1 MRILKYFVA
10 LAVVVALLGA
20 GVVALAVWHFGRGLP
35 DYQQLADYQPAVVT
49 RVHAGDGRLL
59 AEYATERRI
68 FVPVSAMPP
77 LVIRAFISA
86 EDKNFYSHMGID
98 PVSILRAAA
107 TDALH
112 LGMGAG
118 RRPIGAST
126 ITQQVAKNFLLSSE
140 VSMAR
145 KVKEALLAVK
155 IERALSKDR
164 ILELYLNEIY
174 LGSGAYGVGAAAL
187 QYFNKS
193 LDDLTVAEAAYLAA
207 LPKAPNNYNLQRF
220 PEAAKARRDWVID
233 RMAEEGYVTAAEAA
247 AAKAE
252 PLASRRRDE
261 TETVQAGYF
270 AEEVR
275 RELLARY
282 GDKGLYQSG
291 LSVRT
296 SLDPQL
302 QAVAEKAF
310 RDGLIAYDRR
320 HGWRG
325 PVTHLDVS
333 GDGWARALA
342 AVPRPAGAGDW
353 MLAIVL
359 GGEPDGGAAIGFADG
374 TRGRIPLDDLKWA
387 RPTLEDQRV
396 GPPPRSAADVVKPG
410 DVVLVDGPLHSAA
423 SPPPAGRTAAAA
435 ASPAGAAAVPA
446 FALKQ
451 VPNVSGG
458 FVAMDPHTGR
468 ILALVGGYSYDMSQ
482 FDRAFQAKRQPGSS
496 FKPFVYLAALD
507 HAGFNPSSLIL
518 DAPFVVDQ
526 GPGLPKW
533 KPTNYNTTRFS
544 GPTPLRVG
552 IEQSK
557 NMMTARL
564 GQVVGLDTVAD
575 YVERF
580 GVMDQMPRQYAML
593 LGAGETTVMRMTTA
607 YSMLVNGGKRIK
619 PTLID
624 RIQDR
629 NGATVFRADD
639 RPCDGCRD
647 VEWQGQ
653 APPDV
658 PDTRETVV
666 DPRSAY
672 QIVSIMQ
679 GVVERGTGSVVK
691 AVGKPLA
698 GKTGTTNDNF
708 DNWFVGFSPDLAAG
722 VYIGF
727 DAPRTLGDHETGG
740 SAAAPVFRDFMMGA
754 LKDKPGT
761 AFRIP
766 PGIRLVR
773 VNPATGK
780 PAGPGDRQVIYEA
793 FKGDDNPWGNG
804 DDIVRGN
811 GDENDPGLD
820 DGNDAMTVAEPGS
833 PAGAAAGGGLGVPNS
848 APAALPASGTGGLY

>member
-1 MRILKYFVA
+1 MRILKYLVA

-20 GVVALAVWHFGRGLP
+20 GVAALAVWHFGRGLP

-59 AEYATERRI
+59 AEYASERRI
-68 FVPVSAMPP
+68 FVPVSALPP

-86 EDKNFYSHMGID
+86 EDKNFYSHVGVD
-98 PVSILRAAA
+98 PLSILRAAA
-107 TDALH
+107 TDLLH

-118 RRPIGAST
+118 RRPVGAST

-140 VSMAR
+140 LSLAR
-145 KVKEALLAVK
+145 KIKEALLAIK

-174 LGSGAYGVGAAAL
+174 LGSGAYGIGAAAL
-187 QYFNKS
+187 QYFNKP
-193 LDDLTVAEAAYLAA
+193 LDDLTIAEAAYLAA
-207 LPKAPNNYNLQRF
+207 LPKAPNNYHPQRF
-220 PEAAKARRDWVID
+220 PEAAKGRRDWVID
-233 RMAEEGYVTAAEAA
+233 RMAEEGYIIAAEAA
-247 AAKAE
+247 AAQAE
-252 PLASRRRDE
+252 PLATRRRDE
-261 TETVQAGYF
+261 TETVQAGFF

-325 PVTHLDVS
+325 PVAHLDIS

-342 AVPRPAGAGDW
+342 AAPRPAGAGDW
-353 MLAIVL
+353 KLAIVL
-359 GGEPDGGAAIGFADG
+359 AHEPDGSAAIAFADG
-374 TRGRIPLDDLKWA
+374 ARGRIPLEEIKWA
-387 RPTLEDQRV
+387 RPALEDQKV
-396 GPPPRSAADVVKPG
+396 GPSPRSAADVVKLG
-410 DVVLVDGPLHSAA
+410 DVVLVEGPLQSAA
-423 SPPPAGRTAAAA
+423 APPLVAAGRAAAA
-435 ASPAGAAAVPA
+435 TASPAAAARPA
-446 FALKQ
+446 FALRQ
-451 VPNVSGG
+451 IPNVSGG

-468 ILALVGGYSYDMSQ
+468 VLALVGGFSYEISQ
-482 FDRAFQAKRQPGSS
+482 FDRAMQAKRQPGSS

-564 GQVVGLDTVAD
+564 GQVVGLDVVAD

-580 GVMDQMPRQYAML
+580 GVMDRMPRQYAML

-629 NGATVFRADD
+629 NGVTIFRADD
-639 RPCDGCRD
+639 RPCDGCKD
-647 VEWQGQ
+647 VEWQRQ

-658 PDTRETVV
+658 PDRRETVV
-666 DPRSAY
+666 DTRSAY

-679 GVVERGTGSVVK
+679 GVVERGTGTAVK

-698 GKTGTTNDNF
+698 GKTGTTNDYT

-727 DAPRTLGDHETGG
+727 DTPRTLGDKETGG
-740 SAAAPVFRDFMMGA
+740 SNGAPIFRDFMMGA
-754 LKDKPGT
+754 LKDKPAT

-773 VNPATGK
+773 VNPATGR

-793 FKGDDNPWGNG
+793 FKGDDDPWGS
-804 DDIVRGN
+804 DDILRGA
-811 GDENDPGLD
+811 GDETDPGID
-820 DGNDAMTVAEPGS
+820 NGYGAMTLAEPGS
-833 PAGAAAGGGLGVPNS
+833 PTAGGGGLGVPNS
-848 APAALPASGTGGLY
+848 PPAALPASGTGGLY